1 MMSWLFG
8 GSTPDPIPVQVAR
21 FVNPKVTYH
30 EEYITVCFQPYLDNK
45 GSVQFVTN
53 PEFGTNPPNPFAR
66 IARTLNDS
74 REEFVVFTEIKVI
87 HVNNEFDVTFVYR
100 IKDIF
105 DFNPDQRKDSS
116 ISGQEEKR
124 VRVKWAGVEDPLNEV
139 ETKNEFV
146 VTVPA
151 SKDEKVNKD
160 WECLY
165 DCTLSEELIS
175 KFAGQYETLMAIPPV
190 QEGASDKRIFTANHP
205 LILFINACKEPLEAT
220 ADELKERPS
229 ERDPNV
235 KVYHVSNRL
244 IVDAEEM
251 LKTTIYSKMFAT
263 TMKDT
268 SIKIEIAKDDDTTL
282 DRKWS
287 EKCKISNPYRPVV
300 SFTLHVK
307 YYKVDPKKPKSPIH
321 LDLTRYL

>member
-1 MMSWLFG
+1 MLGWLFG
-8 GSTPDPIPVQVAR
+8 GSNPDPVPVQVAR
-21 FVNPKVTYH
+21 FINPKVSFH
-30 EEYITVCFQPYLDNK
+30 DEYITICFQPYIDSSGK
-45 GSVQFVTN
+45 VQFVTN
-53 PEFGTNPPNPFAR
+53 PELGVGKKNPFAK
-66 IARTLNDS
+66 IAKNLSES

-100 IKDIF
+100 IEKLF
-105 DFNPDQRKDSS
+105 DFNPNQSKNTSV
-116 ISGQEEKR
+116 SGVEEQR
-124 VRVKWAGVEDPLNEV
+124 VRIKWAGIEDPLNEV
-139 ETKNEFV
+139 EMNNEFI

-151 SKDEKVNKD
+151 LKDEKVNVD

-175 KFAGQYETLMAIPPV
+175 KFAGQYETLMNIPPQ
-190 QEGASDKRIFTANHP
+190 QEGAQTRIFPGNHP
-205 LILFINACKEPLEAT
+205 LVLFINACKEPLEAI
-220 ADELKERPS
+220 DEEFKERPS
-229 ERDPNV
+229 ERDPKV
-235 KVYHVSNRL
+235 KVYHVSDRL
-244 IVDAEEM
+244 IADAEEM
-251 LKTTIYSKMFAT
+251 LKTTIYSKMFST

-287 EKCKISNPYRPVV
+287 DKCKITNPYRPVV
-300 SFTLHVK
+300 TFTLQVK